1 MSGSESTRD
10 IPPKRRR
17 MMDMIVALGGL
28 REEET
33 IPQSQVDEELAS
45 FMKELSPLMEEI
57 LSFPGSY
64 FKEFLKHAERIDFTK
79 EIGDRFLLETAADN
93 ISNAATSADIAGL
106 NEILRILKKSTL
118 ALREQAEGSDS
129 FSQTIS
135 GILSSLEEN
144 PETALARLQTLG
156 IKTRYGSPPCHLACP
171 AGVHGQTFV
180 NLIRDGRYKEAME
193 HMREVY
199 PFAGT
204 LGRVCGA
211 PCETKCQRGR
221 IDQPVSIR
229 NLHRFLADYEMS
241 KGPFKS
247 TVLKPDKDKKVAV
260 IGAGPA
266 GIACAYDL
274 VRMGYP
280 VTVFESREK
289 TGGLLRY
296 GIPEYRLP
304 RDIIDYEVAFVESL
318 GVEIKTGTSIKEPG
332 ALLKKGY
339 DAVFVATGAWASRK
353 LRVEGEDAKGVHHAL
368 EFLEDVNKGKRVKLG
383 AKVAII
389 GGGNAAIDSARVSQ
403 RLGAEEVLI
412 VYRRSREEMPAISH
426 EIQEAEIEG
435 VKLHVLSSPVR
446 ILESGGRVTGLRCI
460 RMELGEPD
468 ESGRRRPV
476 PIPDSEFDIEL
487 DAVIVAIGQ
496 GIDEKDYFS
505 DLEYSRWGWIA
516 ADDNTLQTCLSGVF
530 AGGDCVTGPSTV
542 VDAVGSGK
550 KAARSIALYLQGDS
564 VGTATSEEIK
574 IAASVEI
581 EKSQAT
587 EDRRA
592 AMPMLK
598 PSERKGFDEVELG
611 FKRKTAKV
619 ESDRC
624 INCSISNIGIN
635 VYGERLNPEALKTM
649 MEKYVQ
655 DEAEKGVLVLL
666 IREQGAMTI
675 KALAE
680 KTGLPQDRI
689 FLHMVTLKR
698 NEVLTTLGEDDG
710 YIIYD
715 VQRTPSALELA
726 LRTISDLALRL
737 AVAKTELEGIIE
749 EIRPQDIGRLT
760 TTLET
765 ISRARDKLEGVVVDG
780 STVAEAALKAV
791 QEKIRSAV
799 LLTYRTRAKLP
810 STRSKVSVSDLTDI
824 DVPSVLEEYKSQMG
838 YAPLLGF
845 GTIEW
850 KHSRCLGCKSC
861 EISCP
866 EDAIEL
872 KPVLRLPEIFEFTEE
887 ELDNLPVNRALFYQT
902 VKSLAANK
910 PSDNVLV
917 PDDAP
922 GFGTVEVDLW
932 LCVACRTCVRRCP
945 GPEEGALKLE
955 LKWSLPEV
963 VKRMTSQTGHL
974 PVSN

>member
-1 MSGSESTRD
+1 MSGSETNKD
-10 IPPKRRR
+10 ISPKRKR

-33 IPQSQVDEELAS
+33 IPQSQVDQELANL
-45 FMKELSPLMEEI
+45 KNKLSPLMESI
-57 LSFPGSY
+57 LSFPGLY

-79 EIGDRFLLETAADN
+79 EIGDLLLLSSAADR
-93 ISNAATSADIAGL
+93 IDNAVTSAEIDGL
-106 NEILRILKKSTL
+106 NEILRILRQSEL
-118 ALREQAEGSDS
+118 AMKEQAEKSDS
-129 FSQTIS
+129 LNKAVDDIK
-135 GILSSLEEN
+135 SSLDGN
-144 PETALARLQTLG
+144 PEAALAKLQKLG
-156 IKTRYGSPPCHLACP
+156 IKTRYGDPPCYLACP
-171 AGVHGQTFV
+171 AGVHGQKFV
-180 NLIRDGRYKEAME
+180 NLTRDGHFKEGME
-193 HMREVY
+193 HMRDVY

-204 LGRVCGA
+204 LGRVCSA

-241 KGPFKS
+241 RGPFK
-247 TVLKPDKDKKVAV
+247 TVKPKLDKDKKVAV
-260 IGAGPA
+260 VGAGPA

-280 VTVFESREK
+280 VTIFESREK

-304 RDIIDYEVAFVESL
+304 HNIIDYEVAFVESL
-318 GVEIKTGTSIKEPG
+318 GVEIKTGSSVKEPG
-332 ALLKKGY
+332 SLLKKGY
-339 DAVFVATGAWASRK
+339 DAVFIATGAWASRK
-353 LRVEGEDAKGVHHAL
+353 LRVDGEDAKGVFHAL
-368 EFLEDVNKGKRVKLG
+368 EFLEDVNNGKRVKLG
-383 AKVAII
+383 KKVAII
-389 GGGNAAIDSARVSQ
+389 GGGNAAIDSARVSH

-412 VYRRSREEMPAISH
+412 VYRRSREEMPAIPE
-426 EIQEAEIEG
+426 EIHEAELEG
-435 VKLHVLSSPVR
+435 IKLHILSSPVK
-446 ILESGGRVTGLRCI
+446 ILESGGKVTGLRCI
-460 RMELGEPD
+460 KMELGEPD

-476 PIPDSEFDIEL
+476 PIPDSEFDIDL
-487 DAVIVAIGQ
+487 DAVVVAIGQ

-505 DLEYSRWGWIA
+505 DVEYSRWGWIN
-516 ADDNTLQTCLSGVF
+516 ADENTLQTCLDGIF

-550 KAARSIALYLQGDS
+550 QAALSISRYLQGEDTES
-564 VGTATSEEIK
+564 VATDEVR

-581 EKSQAT
+581 EMSQAT

-592 AMPMLK
+592 EMPALK
-598 PSERKGFDEVELG
+598 PSKRGGFDEVELG
-611 FKRKTAKV
+611 FKRKTAKI
-619 ESDRC
+619 EADRC
-624 INCSISNIGIN
+624 INCSLSNMGVN
-635 VYGERLNPEALKTM
+635 VYGERLDPEVLETM
-649 MEKYVQ
+649 METYVQ
-655 DEAEKGVLVLL
+655 DEAEKGLLYLL
-666 IREQGAMTI
+666 IREQGATTVDV
-675 KALAE
+675 LAK
-680 KTGLPQDRI
+680 KTGLPKDRI

-698 NEVLTTLGEDDG
+698 NEVLTTLGEDRG

-715 VQRTPSALELA
+715 VQRTPSTLELA
-726 LRTISDLALRL
+726 LRDISDLALKL
-737 AVAKTELEGIIE
+737 AEAKTELEKITE
-749 EIRPQDIGRLT
+749 EIRPQDIGRLANA
-760 TTLET
+760 LET
-765 ISRARDKLEGVVVDG
+765 FSRARDKLEGVEVDG
-780 STVAEAALKAV
+780 SIVAGTALKSV
-791 QEKIRSAV
+791 EEKVRSAV

-810 STRSKVSVSDLTDI
+810 STRPKVSVSDLKDL

-872 KPVLRLPEIFEFTEE
+872 KPVLRLPEIFEFTDEE
-887 ELDNLPVNRALFYQT
+887 MDELPVNRALFYET
-902 VKSLAANK
+902 VKSLATNK

-917 PDDAP
+917 PEDAP

-945 GPEEGALKLE
+945 GPEDGALELE

-963 VKRMTSQTGHL
+963 VKKITSET
-974 PVSN
+974 